1 MSDSAQRY
9 RVIEKLESG
18 GMAEVFRAESE
29 GLQGFKK
36 QVAIKR
42 VLPHLSEKKKFISM
56 FLDEARLSAHLSHSN
71 CVQVFDIGVGDNAY
85 FIVMEFVDGANLKTI
100 AESLKKQGKQFPVP
114 AAVLIAHE
122 ICKGLS
128 YAHELSDPN
137 GVPLNIVHRDMSP
150 PNVLITKYGEVKI
163 VDFGL
168 AKANSQLEKSEPGI
182 IKGKFSYLSPEAA
195 LGQDVDHRT
204 DIFAVGIILWELL
217 AGQRLFLGETDFQT
231 VKKVQQA
238 VIPPVSQYNRHVRP
252 DLERIVNRILARDP
266 SLRYQSARELGK
278 DLASCMFRLAEPV
291 SSFDVE
297 TLVHVAVRDK
307 QRIRPQ
313 QPSIIDKLIEEALF
327 EFTSLKDDDRSAPE
341 SVHGGPKAAPLNL
354 GDFEDPSRWM
364 NEIGTG
370 EFPGSGEPLSGALPG
385 DALSE
390 GNLSALEDL
399 DEPPRPP
406 TPLPRQRYPLPPP
419 RSSRGGSGSG
429 GTGGAGGIGG
439 GGGGGG
445 FGTGGGRGGGPSG
458 TMRMSALAPMD
469 SPPSTASPTPP
480 SVSDHYAAG
489 SQFRPAVAGAGAP
502 ASMAMKKP
510 YSTATVGIV
519 VVLAALTATGVAW
532 FAHLIPHL

>member
-137 GVPLNIVHRDMSP
+137 GTPLNIVHRDMSP

-238 VIPPVSQYNRHVRP
+238 VIPSVSQYNRHVRP

-266 SLRYQSARELGK
+266 SLRYQSARELGR
-278 DLASCMFRLAEPV
+278 DLANCMFRLAEPV
-291 SSFDVE
+291 SSFDIE
-297 TLVHVAVRDK
+297 SLVHVAVRDK

-327 EFTSLKDDDRSAPE
+327 EFTSLKDDDRGAPE
-341 SVHGGPKAAPLNL
+341 SKHASPKAAPLNL

-364 NEIGTG
+364 SEINTG
-370 EFPGSGEPLSGALPG
+370 EFPGTGAPLSGGLPG

-399 DEPPRPP
+399 EEPPRPP
-406 TPLPRQRYPLPPP
+406 TPIPRQPRYPLPPRP
-419 RSSRGGSGSG
+419 R
-429 GTGGAGGIGG
+429 GG

-445 FGTGGGRGGGPSG
+445 GTGTGGGGFGGGPSG

-469 SPPSTASPTPP
+469 SPPMTTPTPP
-480 SVSDHYAAG
+480 SSVASSHLHH
-489 SQFRPAVAGAGAP
+489 AVAGGP
-502 ASMAMKKP
+502 AMAMKKP
-510 YSTATVGIV
+510 TSPATVGIL
-519 VVLAALTATGVAW
+519 VVLAALIATAVAW